1 MAEIRK
7 IVRSSPLSNFSRVA
21 PVGGSGF
28 AAIADMARQAYD
40 FLAPAAT
47 ERIQQER
54 AEAGHA
60 DGQALSQRIIGDNR
74 VPVAPQAAPR
84 PQIGNPNEPPV
95 AQSAAAPSVTTTTLQ
110 GLVDQREGGG
120 DYRTL
125 FGFANRDGGAF
136 SGTDITQMSIGQLVG
151 FASRDGAYG
160 RHQINQLGYLAT
172 PMGRYQVVG
181 STLRN
186 AAQEMGLSDDTLFT
200 PDVQDQVF
208 AHLARRRLSGP
219 LSMEGKISA
228 LREEWDGF
236 RHVPDAQL
244 AAAIQDFEAGNYMPP
259 ARGDTVLRDGAGS
272 DPLSGPNSEWD
283 RQLIEEY
290 VQENPAYRPLEQR
303 MRVALTRL
311 NEISRQI
318 SSLDPSDPNATALRG
333 VLEAE
338 AEKLRSEARP
348 IYQEMQAIRE
358 EATSRVLG
366 DAAAEGGIDPRLA
379 SIEARANNQQVYDP
393 RLQDQERRLNDI
405 NVLTPVGARMA
416 AQERRLNVVDAVGA
430 VDHNFFNEVRDILF
444 PPTQVGPQVQG
455 GYEGLAP
462 ASTAPVPAPQA
473 PAPTL
478 IRNGE
483 GRLEARLFSPM
494 SDPILQAGNA
504 AYLAAVLAE
513 TGMAIQAD
521 LMSLSQQ
528 HADDPEGFLAAARQ
542 YSDQTAANT
551 DPRLRRD
558 VRAQMDEEINR
569 RYLGMLDQQYRTTQ
583 ARAEDALSA
592 QAEMWSQDYAA
603 AIASGNADE
612 IARTQ
617 ARLQS
622 VLAAREAM
630 PGSTWSPERSQLFMR
645 NAQQAGQ
652 RQIEQQREQRA
663 GEYRDS
669 LRTIIAARRDGLTAA
684 DETVLSDPAAW
695 AADPALAQEAAAWI
709 EFRDQFPAFE
719 GLPPAQQQAVIADL
733 RAQPVQDEYQIAMIG
748 KAEEAAS
755 AGQRAWAEDPIAR
768 AAEVLPTAPPPIPA
782 YDPANPQA
790 MMNALTARAEYANG
804 LVQQGY
810 VARPTF
816 FSRAEA
822 DDLSLAMG
830 KDMPDEVRLAL
841 AQAVA
846 SGLGDNAIFAFDQLD
861 LDPVLGHSGRMLAS
875 GGDAATAM
883 EALRGQRMLDE
894 GLVSIPAAL
903 TRIDAVAPEISE
915 ALSGIPAND
924 VEMLS
929 SITAY
934 AQAIYAANARGVDP
948 DSQQAKDLMATAI
961 QRAMGQ
967 SEDANGRTTGGV
979 QRVLNGS
986 VWLPVGMSGDLV
998 NERLRDMVPPSG
1010 LGAGFQDMAE
1020 AFNDSRDVR
1029 VARWRASQPEGI
1041 APSLPY
1047 VGTQPMPANLL
1058 RSARLVPVGGE
1069 NGSVYRMEI
1078 VRSGTVLD
1086 VVTESG
1092 DIFYLDLK
1100 RMMEAP

>member
-7 IVRSSPLSNFSRVA
+7 IVRSNPLSNFRQSA
-21 PVGGSGF
+21 PVGGAGF
-28 AAIADMARQAYD
+28 AAIAEMAQGAYD
-40 FLAPAAT
+40 FLAPIAEEELAQRGD
-47 ERIQQER
+47 EDAR
-54 AEAGHA
+54 AN
-60 DGQALSQRIIGDNR
+60 QRRVLGENR
-74 VPVAPQAAPR
+74 VPTAPQVPAP
-84 PQIGNPNEPPV
+84 
-95 AQSAAAPSVTTTTLQ
+95 AAAAPAAPDEPPTTAFSAPPAVTTSLLQ
-110 GLVDQREGGG
+110 GMVDRQEGAG

-125 FGFANRDGGAF
+125 FGFANRPGGAF
-136 SGTDITQMSIGQLVG
+136 AGIDITQMSIGQLVG
-151 FASRDGAYG
+151 WASRDGEYG
-160 RHQINQLGYLAT
+160 RHQIARLGYLAT

-181 STLRN
+181 STLAR
-186 AAQEMGLSDDTLFT
+186 AAEEMGLTPDTLFSRS
-200 PDVQDQVF
+200 VQDQVF
-208 AHLARRRLSGP
+208 AHLARGRLSGP
-219 LSMEGKISA
+219 RSMEGKIA
-228 LREEWDGF
+228 GLRAEWDGF
-236 RHVPDAQL
+236 RHVPDAEL
-244 AAAIQDFEAGNYMPP
+244 AAAIEQFEAGDFMPP
-259 ARGDTVLRDGAGS
+259 PAS
-272 DPLSGPNSEWD
+272 I
-283 RQLIEEY
+283 Q
-290 VQENPAYRPLEQR
+290 NPTYLGEITAPS
-303 MRVALTRL
+303 ADLTM
-311 NEISRQI
+311 
-318 SSLDPSDPNATALRG
+318 DPSLP
-333 VLEAE
+333 
-338 AEKLRSEARP
+338 
-348 IYQEMQAIRE
+348 
-358 EATSRVLG
+358 G
-366 DAAAEGGIDPRLA
+366 DVRAA
-379 SIEARANNQQVYDP
+379 
-393 RLQDQERRLNDI
+393 
-405 NVLTPVGARMA
+405 
-416 AQERRLNVVDAVGA
+416 
-430 VDHNFFNEVRDILF
+430 LF
-444 PPTQVGPQVQG
+444 PPTPTTPQGPS
-455 GYEGLAP
+455 GYEGLRPAPTTAP
-462 ASTAPVPAPQA
+462 APSI

-478 IRNGE
+478 IRNDQGQ
-483 GRLEARLFSPM
+483 LEARLYSPA
-494 SDPILQAGNA
+494 SDPIFRAYNA
-504 AYLAAVLAE
+504 AYMAATLSEA
-513 TGMAIQAD
+513 GMATRAD
-521 LMSLSQQ
+521 LMALSQQ
-528 HADDPEGFLAAARQ
+528 HADDPEGFMAAARQ

-558 VRAQMDEEINR
+558 VRAQMDEEIER
-569 RYLGMLDQQYRTTQ
+569 RYLGMMDQQYRTTL
-583 ARAEDALSA
+583 ARAQDGMNA
-592 QAEMWSQDYAA
+592 QREMWSQDYAA
-603 AIASGNADE
+603 AIASGNPVE
-612 IARTQ
+612 IERTRTQ
-617 ARLQS
+617 LQS
-622 VLAAREAM
+622 VLAAQEAM
-630 PGSTWSPERSQLFMR
+630 PGSTWSPQRSALEMR
-645 NAQQAGQ
+645 NAEEQGA
-652 RQIEQQREQRA
+652 RQVAQQRAAVADQHRE
-663 GEYRDS
+663 S
-669 LRTIIAARRDGLTAA
+669 LRTIIAAREEGLVGA
-684 DETVLSDPAAW
+684 DEAILSDPEVW
-695 AADPALAQEAAAWI
+695 ASDPELAQEAAAWI
-709 EFRDQFPAFE
+709 EFRSAFPGFQS
-719 GLPPAQQQAVIADL
+719 LPPAQQQAVIADL

-782 YDPANPQA
+782 YDPADPQA

-948 DSQQAKDLMATAI
+948 DSQQAKDLMAAAI

-1029 VARWRASQPEGI
+1029 LARWRASQAEGI

>member
-7 IVRSSPLSNFSRVA
+7 IVRSAPLSNFSRVA
-21 PVGGSGF
+21 PDGGSGF
-28 AAIADMARQAYD
+28 AAIAAMAQEAYD
-40 FLAPAAT
+40 FLEPIAM
-47 ERIQQER
+47 EQEAQRGDEDAGQNR
-54 AEAGHA
+54 A
-60 DGQALSQRIIGDNR
+60 QRIIGDNR

-160 RHQINQLGYLAT
+160 QHQINQLGYLAT

-259 ARGDTVLRDGAGS
+259 VQGNTVLRGGSGA
-272 DPLSGPNSEWD
+272 DTLSGPAGGPVPPS
-283 RQLIEEY
+283 
-290 VQENPAYRPLEQR
+290 
-303 MRVALTRL
+303 MTM
-311 NEISRQI
+311 
-318 SSLDPSDPNATALRG
+318 DPSLPGDVRNA
-333 VLEAE
+333 
-338 AEKLRSEARP
+338 
-348 IYQEMQAIRE
+348 
-358 EATSRVLG
+358 
-366 DAAAEGGIDPRLA
+366 
-379 SIEARANNQQVYDP
+379 
-393 RLQDQERRLNDI
+393 
-405 NVLTPVGARMA
+405 
-416 AQERRLNVVDAVGA
+416 
-430 VDHNFFNEVRDILF
+430 LF

-455 GYEGLAP
+455 GYEGLVP

-483 GRLEARLFSPM
+483 GRLEARLYSPAAG
-494 SDPILQAGNA
+494 PIRQAYNA
-504 AYLAAVLAE
+504 AYMARTLAE
-513 TGMAIQAD
+513 TGMASQAD

-583 ARAEDALSA
+583 ARAEDAMSA

-1092 DIFYLDLK
+1092 GIFYLDLK

>member
-74 VPVAPQAAPR
+74 LPVAPQAAPR

-259 ARGDTVLRDGAGS
+259 VQGNTVLRGGSGA
-272 DPLSGPNSEWD
+272 DTLSGPAGG
-283 RQLIEEY
+283 
-290 VQENPAYRPLEQR
+290 PAPPT
-303 MRVALTRL
+303 MAM
-311 NEISRQI
+311 
-318 SSLDPSDPNATALRG
+318 DPSLPGDVRNA
-333 VLEAE
+333 
-338 AEKLRSEARP
+338 
-348 IYQEMQAIRE
+348 
-358 EATSRVLG
+358 
-366 DAAAEGGIDPRLA
+366 
-379 SIEARANNQQVYDP
+379 
-393 RLQDQERRLNDI
+393 
-405 NVLTPVGARMA
+405 
-416 AQERRLNVVDAVGA
+416 
-430 VDHNFFNEVRDILF
+430 LF
-444 PPTQVGPQVQG
+444 PPTQVGAQVQG
-455 GYEGLAP
+455 GYEGLVP

-513 TGMAIQAD
+513 TGMASQAD

-542 YSDQTAANT
+542 YSDQTAAST

-583 ARAEDALSA
+583 ARAEDAMSA
-592 QAEMWSQDYAA
+592 QAEMWSQDYAT

-709 EFRDQFPAFE
+709 EFRDQFPTFE

-804 LVQQGY
+804 LVRQGY

-861 LDPVLGHSGRMLAS
+861 LDPVIGHSGRMLAS

-1092 DIFYLDLK
+1092 GIFYLDLK

>member
-7 IVRSSPLSNFSRVA
+7 IVRSAPLSNFSRVA
-21 PVGGSGF
+21 PDGGSGF
-28 AAIADMARQAYD
+28 AAIAAMAQEAYD
-40 FLAPAAT
+40 FLEPIAM
-47 ERIQQER
+47 EREAQRGDEDAGQNR
-54 AEAGHA
+54 A
-60 DGQALSQRIIGDNR
+60 QRILGDNR
-74 VPVAPQAAPR
+74 IPVAPQAAPR
-84 PQIGNPNEPPV
+84 SPLGNPNEPPT
-95 AQSAAAPSVTTTTLQ
+95 AQSGAAPSITTSPLPPSLLSTESGGDLGALNDLGYGGRGQFGDARLEDAFRAGAIDRLVTGAEYSRLPEPMQRRVEQWHVNDILDFVQRNGLDQYIGQQINGVTVTPD
-110 GLVDQREGGG
+110 GLVAVAHLGGTDGLRRYLTSGGRYNPADANGTSLANYMRTHQG
-120 DYRTL
+120 DYVLR
-125 FGFANRDGGAF
+125 GG
-136 SGTDITQMSIGQLVG
+136 SG
-151 FASRDGAYG
+151 A
-160 RHQINQLGYLAT
+160 
-172 PMGRYQVVG
+172 
-181 STLRN
+181 
-186 AAQEMGLSDDTLFT
+186 DT
-200 PDVQDQVF
+200 
-208 AHLARRRLSGP
+208 LSGP
-219 LSMEGKISA
+219 AG
-228 LREEWDGF
+228 GP
-236 RHVPDAQL
+236 VPPTMA
-244 AAAIQDFEAGNYMPP
+244 M
-259 ARGDTVLRDGAGS
+259 
-272 DPLSGPNSEWD
+272 
-283 RQLIEEY
+283 
-290 VQENPAYRPLEQR
+290 
-303 MRVALTRL
+303 
-311 NEISRQI
+311 
-318 SSLDPSDPNATALRG
+318 DPSLPGDVRNA
-333 VLEAE
+333 
-338 AEKLRSEARP
+338 
-348 IYQEMQAIRE
+348 
-358 EATSRVLG
+358 
-366 DAAAEGGIDPRLA
+366 
-379 SIEARANNQQVYDP
+379 
-393 RLQDQERRLNDI
+393 
-405 NVLTPVGARMA
+405 
-416 AQERRLNVVDAVGA
+416 
-430 VDHNFFNEVRDILF
+430 LF

-455 GYEGLAP
+455 GYEGLVP

-483 GRLEARLFSPM
+483 GRLEARLYSPAAG
-494 SDPILQAGNA
+494 PIRQAYNA
-504 AYLAAVLAE
+504 AYMARTLAE
-513 TGMAIQAD
+513 TGMASQAD

-846 SGLGDNAIFAFDQLD
+846 LGLGDNAIFAFDQLN

-1029 VARWRASQPEGI
+1029 LARWRASQPEGI

-1047 VGTQPMPANLL
+1047 VGTQPMPPGLL